1 MPIQFVRSI
10 ISIVNVK
17 PETQQAK
24 FKYKTKLIFLPK
36 TFSPNGDVFDSFAME
51 GRKHI
56 VFNFLDEL
64 NRLIGKQSL
73 NCVGNLANDKVNF
86 NSATTFEYNTSY
98 EAQLL
103 VESFAA
109 NSDKRKRIENILVTN
124 IAGRQSFSI
133 NTTSETLYLN
143 RFGHF
148 DSVFKYGA
156 QIIGGQIQDKFL
168 KGVTPIVKDSNR
180 QHLMDEFVDSRRVQ
194 EDYLTLEEATLII
207 SETYKYLVELLVNAG
222 IKPTEANISDLIE
235 LIMIAA
241 QTPVFKDKELT
252 EAMSINSGTIED
264 LVDLIARGLNYN
276 KLCILYYESYYPSDP
291 EEIETLAALPDN
303 MFKELVTS

>member
-10 ISIVNVK
+10 MGIVNIK
-17 PETQQAK
+17 PKTQQAK
-24 FKYKTKLIFLPK
+24 FEYKTKLIFLPK
-36 TFSPNGDVFDSFAME
+36 TYSPNNDAFDLSAME
-51 GRKHI
+51 NRKHI

-64 NRLIGKQSL
+64 NRFIGKQDL
-73 NCVGNLANDKVNF
+73 NCIGNLANDNVNF
-86 NSATTFEYNTSY
+86 DSATTFEYNTSY

-103 VESFAA
+103 VENFTASR
-109 NSDKRKRIENILVTN
+109 DKRKRIENILVAN

-133 NTTSETLYLN
+133 DTTSETLYLN
-143 RFGHF
+143 RFGRF

-156 QIIGGQIQDKFL
+156 QNLGGQIQDKFL
-168 KGVTPIVKDSNR
+168 KGVTPVVKDSNR
-180 QHLMDEFVDSRRVQ
+180 QHLMDKFIDSHRVQ

-241 QTPVFKDKELT
+241 QSPVFKDKELT
-252 EAMSINSGTIED
+252 EAMSINSGTIEN